1 MCCSSVCIVMF
12 IPIEENIK
20 LASVSQVLVN
30 KLHEAEAMNLDC
42 SGPLSQAFHDVPEN
56 GF

>member
-1 MCCSSVCIVMF
+1 MF